1 MAYRRSLLMEE
12 RLANNRDRILTA
24 TRKLVA
30 EGGFREAQIAA
41 VAAVAGISTGMIYR
55 YFPSKAE
62 LFVEV
67 LGAAVGAEIEILTAI
82 ADGPEPAGMR
92 LSAAVTCFVRRAL
105 HGPNLAYAFIIEPVD
120 PEVETARI
128 RYRKEFGDVFKA
140 ILIDGVEKGELPAQD
155 VDASAACIVGAFTE
169 ALVGPIGPTTR
180 NTRDKERLVESVRTF
195 CLRAVGGVTEGEDGH
210 EKLSQTIRTT
220 RKRQTTK

>member
-1 MAYRRSLLMEE
+1 MVYRRSPLMEE
-12 RLANNRDRILTA
+12 RLANNRDRILLA

-41 VAAVAGISTGMIYR
+41 VAALAGMSTGMIYR

-67 LGAAVGAEIEILTAI
+67 LGDAVGAEIEILREI
-82 ADGPEPAGMR
+82 ADGPGSASER
-92 LSAAVTCFVRRAL
+92 LHAALTCFVRRAL
-105 HGPNLAYAFIIEPVD
+105 RGPNLAYAFITEPVD
-120 PEVETARI
+120 PEVDTARI
-128 RYRKEFGDVFKA
+128 RYRKKFGDVFKA
-140 ILIDGVEKGELPAQD
+140 ILIDGIEKGEFPDQD

-180 NTRDKERLVESVRTF
+180 NTHDQQRLAESIRSF
-195 CLRAVGGVTEGEDGH
+195 CLRAVGGA
-210 EKLSQTIRTT
+210 SS
-220 RKRQTTK
+220 